1 MKARQFRRR
10 DRLSLRQARWTIT
23 SALILGLLFSFLQL
37 IYDYNQESG
46 RLQTSAYEL
55 LEILDQP
62 VSFAAYKKDEKFARE
77 LLVGY
82 FSYESVFQAT
92 IRDAEGNVL
101 ASQLGELHQGPFR
114 FLVDLLFGRTLK
126 LEKEL
131 RYQAPPSRLMGMG
144 EVINAGTLEVEVDT
158 YPTGSAFMDRAA
170 RILIA
175 GLARNVALSLVL
187 LWVFHRFLTSP
198 FLALVNQLAAINPER
213 PEAVR
218 IVPPKSHERDEFGML
233 VSTTNRLLYSIES
246 NLENRIQKA
255 REAER
260 LHTEVAEQNKR
271 ALEMREYQSKLEL
284 ANTELQNTLEE
295 LKAAQ
300 GALIE
305 SRTLASLGGLVAGV
319 AHELNT
325 PVGVGVTTASYLT
338 GKIKAL
344 EQAYRNQTM
353 SEEDFTAFLHR
364 SLELTE
370 VLQTNMERAANLVS
384 SFKQVAVD
392 QSRFLLDSINLKEYL
407 QTILRS
413 LGPETKAINLE
424 VAVDCPSGLVMEGYP
439 GALAQVVVN
448 LVQNSIRHAFT
459 PEMKPKFTIVVT
471 ELDSQLEMVFEDNGK
486 GIDPNDL
493 PHIFEPFYTT
503 RLGRGGTG
511 LGLNILYS
519 LVRQK
524 LQGEVRV
531 VSQLG
536 VGTKF
541 ILNLPKK
548 LKYEEQTPKPPV
560 EA

>member
-10 DRLSLRQARWTIT
+10 DRLSLRQARWTVA
-23 SALILGLLFSFLQL
+23 SALVLGLLFSFLQL
-37 IYDYNQESG
+37 IYDYNQESV

-82 FSYESVFQAT
+82 FSNESVYKAT
-92 IRDAEGNVL
+92 ILDAEGMVL
-101 ASQLGELHQGPFR
+101 ASQIGELHQGPFR
-114 FLVDLLFGRTLK
+114 YLVDLFFGQTLSLK
-126 LEKEL
+126 KHL

-144 EVINAGTLEVEVDT
+144 EVIEAGILEVEVDT
-158 YPTGSAFMDRAA
+158 YPTGAAFMDRAA

-187 LWVFHRFLTSP
+187 LLVFHRFLTSP
-198 FLALVNQLAAINPER
+198 FLALVEQLAAINPER

-218 IVPPKSHERDEFGML
+218 IIPPKSHERDEFGML

-246 NLENRIQKA
+246 NLETRIQKA

-260 LHTEVAEQNKR
+260 LQTEVAEQNKR
-271 ALEMREYQSKLEL
+271 AEEMREYQLKLEQ
-284 ANTELQNTLEE
+284 ANKELHKTLEE
-295 LKAAQ
+295 LKVAQ
-300 GALIE
+300 GALVE

-325 PVGVGVTTASYLT
+325 PVGVGVTTASYLA

-353 SEEDFTAFLHR
+353 SEEDFNHFLQR
-364 SLELTE
+364 SLEMTE
-370 VLQTNMERAANLVS
+370 VLQTNMERAASLVS

-424 VAVDCPSGLVMEGYP
+424 ITVECPAELVMEGYP

-448 LVQNSIRHAFT
+448 LVQNAIRHAYT
-459 PEMKPKFTIVVT
+459 PEIKPKFSIQVAERGERL
-471 ELDSQLEMVFEDNGK
+471 ELVFEDNGK

-511 LGLNILYS
+511 LGLNILYN

-524 LQGEVRV
+524 LQGEVQV
-531 VSQLG
+531 VSQVG

-541 ILNLPKK
+541 ILTLPKK
-548 LKYEEQTPKPPV
+548 LQFDPLPQK